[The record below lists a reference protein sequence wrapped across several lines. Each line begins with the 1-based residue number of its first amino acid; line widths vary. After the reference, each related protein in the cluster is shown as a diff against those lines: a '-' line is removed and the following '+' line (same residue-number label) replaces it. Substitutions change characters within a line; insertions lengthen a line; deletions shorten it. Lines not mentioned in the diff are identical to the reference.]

1 MTDATMTREIIL
13 TEEEKSM
20 TILHLN
26 EEIVCFIKSIF
37 SDIEQLE
44 KSLEIMFQN
53 NEPSYP
59 HDSRNWTEQMWNE
72 TWNELLDELKQSGFD
87 GTYHSI
93 TYNDIFW
100 DNIITLMNINSNSN
114 SQLSLYD
121 KLLDHQFTVIR
132 QDMVPILMPEYNG
145 RLCLENNLLDYI
157 EENWTTVFKE
167 PIMKLYQME
176 YDICCK

>member
-1 MTDATMTREIIL
+1 MTDATMPTEIIL

-20 TILHLN
+20 TILHFN

-37 SDIEQLE
+37 SDIEELE
-44 KSLEIMFQN
+44 KSLGIMFQSN
-53 NEPSYP
+53 NPNDPP

-72 TWNELLDELKQSGFD
+72 TWNELLNEMKQTGFD

-100 DNIITLMNINSNSN
+100 DNIIMLMNINSN
-114 SQLSLYD
+114 SQLSLYN

-132 QDMVPILMPEYNG
+132 QDMVPILMPKYNG

-157 EENWTTVFKE
+157 EENWTTIFKE
-167 PIMKLYQME
+167 LIKDWFQME
-176 YDICCK
+176 YSICCK